1 MKPLPFSIYFL
12 LFSVLGTSSAF
23 TQDLSNL
30 IPFAHYT
37 LINTPEDA
45 LGKNPPIELYEAPYA
60 GLEGVYSNGYYDG
73 TAMDTGLVRTV
84 HMDALYDSVFAVQ
97 VQFKTDVLDGI
108 GRSVIICGDNWKYLG
123 LMLESDNSFKLLI
136 NNTLI
141 PTTIAATSNTWYEIT
156 IIHHQNTTWTE
167 WYLDGSKIGE
177 KIESLQRAQDD
188 GGISN
193 THYGNGVRFKGHW
206 RQLRVYGS
214 EMLSGVTD
222 LSGSQ
227 IEIITFPNPA
237 SESIWG
243 ARWRTRASSWCGATC

>member
-1 MKPLPFSIYFL
+1 MKPLTFPVYFL
-12 LFSVLGTSSAF
+12 LFSVLGTSSAYS
-23 TQDLSNL
+23 QDLSNL

-37 LINTPEDA
+37 LINTDVDA

-73 TAMDTGLVRTV
+73 TAMDTGLVRTL

-141 PTTIAATSNTWYEIT
+141 PTTIAATSN
-156 IIHHQNTTWTE
+156 
-167 WYLDGSKIGE
+167 
-177 KIESLQRAQDD
+177 
-188 GGISN
+188 
-193 THYGNGVRFKGHW
+193 
-206 RQLRVYGS
+206 
-214 EMLSGVTD
+214 
-222 LSGSQ
+222 
-227 IEIITFPNPA
+227 
-237 SESIWG
+237 
-243 ARWRTRASSWCGATC
+243 